1 MFCGAAKLCFQLF
14 EFSKHGL
21 LQLEEPRWGSPSV
34 AGAARAHWIPQ
45 LLQVNIVDMAILTI
59 NIIIITLV
67 MMLKIAKCGQCSI

>member
-34 AGAARAHWIPQ
+34 AGAAWAHWIPQ
-45 LLQVNIVDMAILTI
+45 LLQVVGMAILTINI

-67 MMLKIAKCGQCSI
+67 MMLKMA